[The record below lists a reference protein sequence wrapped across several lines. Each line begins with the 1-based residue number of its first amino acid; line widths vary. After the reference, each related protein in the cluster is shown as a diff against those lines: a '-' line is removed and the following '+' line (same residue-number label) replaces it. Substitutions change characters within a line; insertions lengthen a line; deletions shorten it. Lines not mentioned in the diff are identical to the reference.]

1 MLRAILTRAGILVH
15 AGRAFKENNA
25 CSHQSCYTAVHHNP
39 LRFHAP
45 STQSIIPELG
55 GLKALSRIPL

>member
-15 AGRAFKENNA
+15 AEQAFKENNA
-25 CSHQSCYTAVHHNP
+25 CSHQSYTAVHHNP

-55 GLKALSRIPL
+55 GLKALSRMPL